1 MDRHGVTRPLQGG
14 SGLSPSDALPAV
26 HSSEITKL
34 ARAPSLVG
42 STLAPAEGHMEGELP
57 RGRSTEGTH
66 QGSWKD
72 QRQERTQV
80 GPEDEWEVQQARRH
94 KEGTL
99 EG

>member
-1 MDRHGVTRPLQGG
+1 M
-14 SGLSPSDALPAV
+14 
-26 HSSEITKL
+26 
-34 ARAPSLVG
+34 
-42 STLAPAEGHMEGELP
+42 APAEGHMEGELP